1 MQINIDMS
9 ELTNEQE
16 AEKLAKKI
24 KRCLDS
30 IPDKFTVVITNST
43 IQVCCKDEFEE
54 YFQKEGDIDNPP
66 SIAYETFNR
75 GNVCGCDSQL

>member
-1 MQINIDMS
+1 MS

-43 IQVCCKDEFEE
+43 IQVCRKDEFED
-54 YFQKEGDIDNPP
+54 YFQEEGDIDNPP
-66 SIAYETFNR
+66 SIAYETFKR

>member
-1 MQINIDMS
+1 MS

-43 IQVCCKDEFEE
+43 I
-54 YFQKEGDIDNPP
+54 DNPP
-66 SIAYETFNR
+66 SIAYETFNS
-75 GNVCGCDSQL
+75 NVCGCDSQL

>member
-1 MQINIDMS
+1 MS

-43 IQVCCKDEFEE
+43 IQVCCKDEL
-54 YFQKEGDIDNPP
+54 
-66 SIAYETFNR
+66 SVALR
-75 GNVCGCDSQL
+75 